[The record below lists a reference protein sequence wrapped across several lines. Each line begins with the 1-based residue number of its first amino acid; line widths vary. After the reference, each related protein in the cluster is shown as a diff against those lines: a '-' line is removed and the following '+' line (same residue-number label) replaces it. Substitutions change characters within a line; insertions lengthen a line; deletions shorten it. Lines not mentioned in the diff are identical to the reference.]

1 MLEHHM
7 TDTETSDM
15 PALVDRVR
23 RRAFVIGALGT
34 AVAFVTGWRAGV
46 SLTIAAAVVIL
57 SFLAL
62 EKLIERLV
70 PQQKRRDARSLW
82 SLLLVTL
89 ASFALLGVVLWRWK
103 GFDPIAGAVG
113 LSVVVLAVIPEL
125 WERK

>member
-1 MLEHHM
+1 MAIPES
-7 TDTETSDM
+7 SDM
-15 PALVDRVR
+15 PALIDRVR
-23 RRAFVIGALGT
+23 RRAFVVGAL
-34 AVAFVTGWRAGV
+34 AAAIAFATGWRAGV
-46 SLTIAAAVVIL
+46 SLTIAAAVVIF

-70 PQQKRRDARSLW
+70 PQQKRPNVRSLLP
-82 SLLLVTL
+82 LLLVTL

-103 GFDPIAGAVG
+103 EFDPVAGAVG

>member
-1 MLEHHM
+1 
-7 TDTETSDM
+7 M

-23 RRAFVIGALGT
+23 RRAFVLAAIAI
-34 AVAFVTGWRAGV
+34 AAAFVFGWRAGV
-46 SLTIAAAVVIL
+46 SLTISAAVVIF

-70 PQQKRRDARSLW
+70 PQQKRPDARSLW
-82 SLLLVTL
+82 PLLLVTVV
-89 ASFALLGVVLWRWK
+89 SFTLLGVVLWRWK

-125 WERK
+125 WERKSQERG

>member
-1 MLEHHM
+1 M
-7 TDTETSDM
+7 TDPEASDM
-15 PALVDRVR
+15 PALIDRVR
-23 RRAFVIGALGT
+23 RRAFVLGAL
-34 AVAFVTGWRAGV
+34 AAAAAFVIGWRAGV

-70 PQQKRRDARSLW
+70 PQQKRPDARSLIP
-82 SLLLVTL
+82 LLLVTL
-89 ASFALLGVVLWRWK
+89 ASFTLLGVVLWRWK
-103 GFDPIAGAVG
+103 GFDPVAGAVG